1 MDMSPEQ
8 MRKAMKLAQE
18 MGRNGDTLLVHINPA
33 EAELLD
39 KVTDGGSINPITG
52 LPEFS
57 DGAWGDSGD
66 GSSGAGDWGG
76 SGGPGG
82 GGDGGNWA
90 GNDGGASLDGMG
102 DYGMG
107 AAGREWS
114 DDGMESAG
122 MGPGNY
128 GGRQSS
134 DWNFGPQ
141 AGSAFDNF
149 MASPSKFIGDA
160 AVRNAGAIGSLA
172 GFALAGPVG
181 AAIGHAAGKYFGENT
196 GVMEAGLGAIGG
208 LAGGALGSGVG
219 LGVTGGLAGGL
230 AGGAMGHRMD
240 GPGDLA
246 GIGTI
251 GDLAGLST
259 STWLGNPSDDQLDDK
274 FGSPRSVSSQSSSGR
289 ATGANAGE
297 AYAGTGEDESD
308 EGGDTS
314 ALVQALMAPIPGPSY
329 RPRSFVSIPRLGG

>member
-8 MRKAMKLAQE
+8 MRKAMKLAQA
-18 MGRNGDTLLVHINPA
+18 MGRGEDTILAHITPDEAALLKMRGGRGSTNP
-33 EAELLD
+33 
-39 KVTDGGSINPITG
+39 VTG
-52 LPEFS
+52 LLEFGAS
-57 DGAWGDSGD
+57 D
-66 GSSGAGDWGG
+66 AGDWAG
-76 SGGPGG
+76 SAGPGDGPGG
-82 GGDGGNWA
+82 GGN
-90 GNDGGASLDGMG
+90 GNDDGASLDGMG
-102 DYGMG
+102 NYGMG
-107 AAGREWS
+107 GPGRGTS
-114 DDGMESAG
+114 ATDDGMESPG

-128 GGRQSS
+128 GGRKSS

-141 AGSAFDNF
+141 EGSPFENF
-149 MASPSKFIGDA
+149 LSSPTKFIADA
-160 AVRNAGAIGSLA
+160 VVRNAGAIGSLA
-172 GFALAGPVG
+172 GFGLAGPLG

-240 GPGDLA
+240 GPGEIA
-246 GIGTI
+246 GLGTI

-259 STWLGNPSDDQLDDK
+259 STWFGNPSDDQIDDK
-274 FGSPRSVSSQSSSGR
+274 FGSPRSVSSQSSSGK

-297 AYAGTGEDESD
+297 AYAGAGEDESD